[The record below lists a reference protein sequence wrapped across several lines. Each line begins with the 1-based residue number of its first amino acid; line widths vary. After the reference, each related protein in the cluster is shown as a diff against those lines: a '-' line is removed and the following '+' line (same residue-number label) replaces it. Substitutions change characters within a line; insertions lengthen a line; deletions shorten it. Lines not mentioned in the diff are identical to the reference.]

1 MPIKSLI
8 LISFYILQN
17 FLLVTEVI
25 SKQTYIEIDTI
36 VAIVEKD
43 SISKSQLVNAVNKKR
58 DYLVKKKIEIPK
70 ENILIENTLEELINQ
85 SLIMQFSEQTGIQIS
100 SEHLQSVIENIA
112 EKNKSTV
119 EELRVQIESEGNNF
133 VEFKEQIRFEITIN
147 KLKQRQ
153 IASKLKVSDYEID
166 NYITLQEKMTL
177 DSYNIHH
184 ILVKTSEELSK
195 VTESLTTS
203 AFKDVAKKYSS
214 GPLSESGGDFGWR
227 KLEELPDSFIE
238 IIKSL
243 KVGQVSKE
251 FETNNGFH
259 IIKLSDKRGIEY
271 KTVLI
276 NQSKVRHILI
286 KQNEITSEDSIKTK
300 LNRIK
305 NQILQGLA
313 FTEAAKK
320 FSEDGSA
327 SNGGELGWISG
338 RDTVPEFEKIVQELD
353 LNEVSDPIKTNLGW
367 HILEVLDRRVKDLT
381 IESKRASVENKILV
395 QKTESAFTDWLIGLR
410 ERSHIEIRL
419 YNK

>member
-338 RDTVPEFEKIVQELD
+338 RDTVPEFEKIVQELN

>member
-153 IASKLKVSDYEID
+153 IASKLK
-166 NYITLQEKMTL
+166 LQQDIAQNAESKTWKNSISVQ
-177 DSYNIHH
+177 DSY
-184 ILVKTSEELSK
+184 
-195 VTESLTTS
+195 
-203 AFKDVAKKYSS
+203 
-214 GPLSESGGDFGWR
+214 
-227 KLEELPDSFIE
+227 
-238 IIKSL
+238 
-243 KVGQVSKE
+243 
-251 FETNNGFH
+251 
-259 IIKLSDKRGIEY
+259 
-271 KTVLI
+271 TVC
-276 NQSKVRHILI
+276 NQ
-286 KQNEITSEDSIKTK
+286 
-300 LNRIK
+300 
-305 NQILQGLA
+305 
-313 FTEAAKK
+313 
-320 FSEDGSA
+320 
-327 SNGGELGWISG
+327 
-338 RDTVPEFEKIVQELD
+338 
-353 LNEVSDPIKTNLGW
+353 
-367 HILEVLDRRVKDLT
+367 
-381 IESKRASVENKILV
+381 
-395 QKTESAFTDWLIGLR
+395 
-410 ERSHIEIRL
+410 
-419 YNK
+419 

>member
-214 GPLSESGGDFGWR
+214 GSLSESGGDFGWR

-338 RDTVPEFEKIVQELD
+338 RDTVPEFEKIVQELN

>member
-195 VTESLTTS
+195 VTESLTIISHFSLPIVVTPEV
-203 AFKDVAKKYSS
+203 ALNAPDVLCTLLHVARILDS
-214 GPLSESGGDFGWR
+214 GCVTACP
-227 KLEELPDSFIE
+227 
-238 IIKSL
+238 
-243 KVGQVSKE
+243 
-251 FETNNGFH
+251 
-259 IIKLSDKRGIEY
+259 
-271 KTVLI
+271 
-276 NQSKVRHILI
+276 
-286 KQNEITSEDSIKTK
+286 
-300 LNRIK
+300 
-305 NQILQGLA
+305 
-313 FTEAAKK
+313 
-320 FSEDGSA
+320 
-327 SNGGELGWISG
+327 
-338 RDTVPEFEKIVQELD
+338 
-353 LNEVSDPIKTNLGW
+353 
-367 HILEVLDRRVKDLT
+367 
-381 IESKRASVENKILV
+381 
-395 QKTESAFTDWLIGLR
+395 
-410 ERSHIEIRL
+410 
-419 YNK
+419 